1 MPANS
6 QNKRGGARKG
16 AGRKE
21 AGTRY
26 VHIRLTPKQHT
37 LFGHLGGSKWIQ
49 EKLENIMTNANDII
63 NNIFEELAD
72 DSETKADLIQRTRDA
87 LEDGEVLGAMNISQ
101 EESEAA
107 EAALD
112 ELAEKPETTKLFVFE
127 GNSLDL
133 MDKDEFM
140 SNFGLDGDYDS
151 WVGQGGNLDDVMDFS
166 TKEQALT
173 YLDDALE
180 TGRIDKEDYRALRVQ
195 ALLA

>member
-1 MPANS
+1 MLE
-6 QNKRGGARKG
+6 QIL
-16 AGRKE
+16 
-21 AGTRY
+21 Y
-26 VHIRLTPKQHT
+26 T
-37 LFGHLGGSKWIQ
+37 LPDLQEKIQ
-49 EKLENIMTNANDII
+49 EIRKFKIERTLERYGINIEKENANDII

>member
-1 MPANS
+1 MS
-6 QNKRGGARKG
+6 TTHGGARKG
-16 AGRKE
+16 SGRKPK
-21 AGTRY
+21 GTKL
-26 VHIRLTPKQHT
+26 VGIRLTPEKHR
-37 LFGHLGGSKWIQ
+37 LLNRLGGSKWIDQ
-49 EKLENIMTNANDII
+49 KLENIMANVNDIL

-72 DSETKADLIQRTRDA
+72 DCESRAELIQSTRDA

-140 SNFGLDGDYDS
+140 SNFDLEGDYDS
-151 WVGQGGNLDDVMDFS
+151 WVGQGGNLDDVMDFNS
-166 TKEQALT
+166 KEQALT

-180 TGRIDKEDYRALRVQ
+180 TGRIDRDDYRTLRVQ
-195 ALLA
+195 TLLA

>member
-1 MPANS
+1 
-6 QNKRGGARKG
+6 
-16 AGRKE
+16 
-21 AGTRY
+21 
-26 VHIRLTPKQHT
+26 
-37 LFGHLGGSKWIQ
+37 
-49 EKLENIMTNANDII
+49 
-63 NNIFEELAD
+63 
-72 DSETKADLIQRTRDA
+72 
-87 LEDGEVLGAMNISQ
+87 MNISQ

>member
-1 MPANS
+1 MTTNT
-6 QNKRGGARKG
+6 RGGARKG
-16 AGRKE
+16 AGRKP

-26 VHIRLTPKQHT
+26 VHVRLSPDQHK
-37 LFGHLGGSKWIQ
+37 LFGRLGGSKWIQ

-87 LEDGEVLGAMNISQ
+87 LEEGEVLGAMNISQ

-151 WVGQGGNLDDVMDFS
+151 LVGQGGNLDDVMDFS